1 MNYSRARSAV
11 LDKRTEKLLVASLKK
26 DAATHE
32 EALLGLIKEG
42 ADLEIL
48 ARTSRERGVSS
59 LVYRALRF
67 YVPADKTEERSFQSL
82 RISHTASSA
91 VNEYYKDELV
101 RVLEHFAAFGIAA
114 IPLKGITL
122 ANRLYG
128 DITSRDRS
136 VDVDL
141 LVREKDKDRAGAA
154 LKELGYVRAPADEIG
169 SYEWCRTFHK
179 PRARM
184 IELHWDITMMVRS
197 TERIEGLWEGAEEV
211 KWEGASFYDF
221 KPEELLLYLSA
232 HLVNSDSFRKLKY
245 LCDIDR
251 LIGKYGNDIDWAVLS
266 EKAVKWRLRG
276 SLYAA
281 LKITGSIFNV
291 NFPKDIFSK
300 LRLSLP
306 KRIFITAF
314 ANKRVMLRSR
324 FRRRLLD
331 SFLSYILFEI
341 SEAASFK
348 DYTNIFKRV
357 CWPPK
362 EIMGK
367 RGYLERLCSGAM
379 RYLTSMLD
387 I

>member
-1 MNYSRARSAV
+1 M
-11 LDKRTEKLLVASLKK
+11 DKRTERLLAASLKK

-42 ADLEIL
+42 ADLETI
-48 ARTSRERGVSS
+48 ARTARERGVSS

-67 YVPADKTEERSFQSL
+67 YVPVDKIGERSLQSL
-82 RISHTASSA
+82 RVSHAASSA

-101 RVLEHFAAFGIAA
+101 RVLEHFSALDIAV

-122 ANRLYG
+122 AHRLYG
-128 DITSRDRS
+128 DIASRDRS

-154 LKELGYVRAPADEIG
+154 LKELGYARAPADEIS
-169 SYEWCRTFHK
+169 SYEWCHTFHK

-197 TERIEGLWEGAEEV
+197 TERIEGLWEGAEET
-211 KWEGASFYDF
+211 KWEGVSFYDL

-251 LIGKYGNDIDWAVLS
+251 LIDKYGNDIDWDALA

-281 LKITGSIFNV
+281 LKVTDSIFDV
-291 NFPKDIFSK
+291 NFPKDILGK

-306 KRIFITAF
+306 KRIFITTF

-341 SEAASFK
+341 SEAGSFK
-348 DYTNIFKRV
+348 DHVNVFKRV
-357 CWPPK
+357 CWPPR

-367 RGYLERLCSGAM
+367 RGYLERLCSGAV
-379 RYLTSMLD
+379 RYLTSMLN